1 MEQIHIQYSQ
11 SPLGE
16 LILGT
21 FQSQLCLCDW
31 LSSPKRSAVDKRI
44 RRGLQTDYR
53 EEVDPVLQETRKQLE
68 QYFDG
73 QRKVFTIPLLTVG
86 TSFQKSVWENLLNI
100 PFGTTTSYR
109 ELSAKI
115 GNPKAVRA
123 VAGANGL
130 NAISIFIPCHRVIGS
145 DGTLVGY
152 GGGLD
157 VKAGLLQLE
166 SSQV

>member
-1 MEQIHIQYSQ
+1 MERIHIQYFE

-21 FQSQLCLCDW
+21 FELQLCLCDW

-44 RRGLQTDYR
+44 RRGLRSDYS
-53 EEVDPVLQETRKQLE
+53 EEPDPVLQEARTQLE
-68 QYFDG
+68 HYFDG

-86 TSFQKSVWENLLNI
+86 TSFQKSVWDNLLKI
-100 PFGTTTSYR
+100 PFGTTASYR
-109 ELSAKI
+109 DLAARI
-115 GNPKAVRA
+115 GNPQAVRA

-130 NAISIFIPCHRVIGS
+130 NAISIFIPCHRVIGN

-166 SSQV
+166 SGQV